1 MDPFRGLH
9 GLEERERL
17 LLEEKRSLELELE
30 NLRRL
35 APPLEAPPSWVAKHP
50 QIAVVLCGLALQAA
64 LLLVV
69 HLRRPPTPHSL
80 GPKVAPA
87 SKVAP
92 GL

>member
-17 LLEEKRSLELELE
+17 LLEEKRTLELELE

-35 APPLEAPPSWVAKHP
+35 APPREPTGSWVTRHP
-50 QIAVVLCGLALQAA
+50 PIAVVLCGLALQAA
-64 LLLVV
+64 LLLVA
-69 HLRRPPTPHSL
+69 HLRRPPSPHTL

-87 SKVAP
+87 SQVGP